1 MPYIVVYDANAL
13 FGNTQRDLLLRIGQ
27 QRHLVQAKWT
37 QQILDEMT
45 RAIRERYPNITEEK
59 AARLEGRIND
69 SVADCLVTG
78 YEPLIPALELPD
90 PDDRHV
96 LAAAIRCG
104 AQLIVTSD
112 KDFPPES
119 LALWGVKAKHPD
131 DFVLDQIS
139 IDSGAV
145 QTCVQQI
152 VDSRH
157 RRPVTFDEVLQELVN
172 AGLPRSIAALRA
184 A

>member
-59 AARLEGRIND
+59 ATRLQGLIND

-96 LAAAIRCG
+96 LAAAIKCG

-112 KDFPPES
+112 KDFRPNCWRPGAS
-119 LALWGVKAKHPD
+119 RPSIPTTLCSTRSASTPAL
-131 DFVLDQIS
+131 
-139 IDSGAV
+139 
-145 QTCVQQI
+145 
-152 VDSRH
+152 SRH
-157 RRPVTFDEVLQELVN
+157 VCS
-172 AGLPRSIAALRA
+172 RSSTPAIATRSRSTRSCRNW
-184 A
+184 